1 MFSHS
6 GIYIET
12 KDKFNVGGIIKIGVP
27 GSKSDKVMLVR
38 GEIVRF
44 DRKGIGVR
52 FKGLLA
58 ERASTKDR
66 GGRRLGTDRRKLFF
80 AEYIP
85 EKRSDVDRRTGLDRR
100 KIKKVKFRKG
110 LKLRDIF
117 RNSGLQDK
125 RRFKLHR
132 YRSQKGQGI
141 PYPEQNLF
149 FPKKA

>member
-38 GEIVRF
+38 GEIVRLE
-44 DRKGIGVR
+44 RKGIGVK
-52 FKGLLA
+52 FKGLLT

-80 AEYIP
+80 LMAYIILSFY
-85 EKRSDVDRRTGLDRR
+85 K
-100 KIKKVKFRKG
+100 
-110 LKLRDIF
+110 
-117 RNSGLQDK
+117 
-125 RRFKLHR
+125 
-132 YRSQKGQGI
+132 
-141 PYPEQNLF
+141 
-149 FPKKA
+149 